1 MNNYVAL
8 IIHNSEKSPD
18 RIENVEKLQILF
30 PNNRIIKAIFPD
42 DLTDQQIDFATNP
55 KHFHAMPVL
64 YEKRFHHRLIGRY
77 CCYLSHLKALQY
89 AYEKKI
95 EDVIIFED
103 DAVLEDKEFD
113 FVKFLSDVDCSVANR
128 DVHSLMYY
136 MGGSINPKNNNIY
149 CLHAY
154 YFPDWQIIGVLINAL
169 QSSNNKRAVDSMM
182 INILKKKNIKYAYRQ
197 VFGQMQ
203 NSYSYIDGSIKN
215 KPGTWVKN
223 CTNAK

>member
-8 IIHNSEKSPD
+8 IIHNKEKSPD

-42 DLTDQQIDFATNP
+42 DLKKEQIDFCTNS
-55 KHFHAMPVL
+55 KNFKAMPVL
-64 YEKRFHHRLIGRY
+64 YQKKFEHRIIGRY
-77 CCYLSHLKALQY
+77 CCYLSHLKAMQY
-89 AYEKKI
+89 AYDNKI
-95 EDVIIFED
+95 EDIIIFED
-103 DAVLEDKEFD
+103 DAVLKDKNFD
-113 FVKFLSDVDCSVANR
+113 FIDFLDKIDTDENK
-128 DVHSLMYY
+128 DNKNLIWYL
-136 MGGSINPKNNNIY
+136 GGCVNPKSNYIY

-154 YFPDWQIIGVLINAL
+154 YFPNWQIIGYIINAIE
-169 QSSNNKRAVDSMM
+169 SSNNKRAIDSMM
-182 INILKKKNIKYAYRQ
+182 INVLKKKNIKYAYRQ

-223 CTNAK
+223 CTNAT

>member
-8 IIHNSEKSPD
+8 IIHNKEKSPD

-42 DLTDQQIDFATNP
+42 DLTDEDKEFALNP
-55 KHFHAMPVL
+55 KLFHAMPVL
-64 YEKRFHHRLIGRY
+64 YKFPDRIIGKY
-77 CCYLSHLKALQY
+77 CCYRSHKLALEY
-89 AYEKKI
+89 AYENEL

-113 FVKFLSDVDCSVANR
+113 FVDFLNKIDDDENK
-128 DVHSLMYY
+128 DIHSLIYY
-136 MGGSINPKNNNIY
+136 MGGSVNPKNNNIY

-154 YFPDWQIIGVLINAL
+154 YFPDYAFIGYLLNEIEN
-169 QSSNNKRAVDSMM
+169 SNNKRIMDSMFV
-182 INILKKKNIKYAYRQ
+182 NIIQKKNIKYGYRQ

-203 NSYSYIDGSIKN
+203 NSYSYIDGSVKK
-215 KPGTWVKN
+215 KPGSWVRN
-223 CTNAK
+223 CTNAT